1 MIVYLGNIRQFNLD
15 VDNRV
20 IADRIKEELEKI
32 GINHNNPSEY
42 NAWDQSLLHMKN
54 VLSDPDFHLDTKVA
68 IEYKLPTTS
77 KRVDFLISGKDDNDL
92 SKVIVIELKQWEK
105 KHIKPKKKT

>member
-1 MIVYLGNIRQFNLD
+1 MIVYSGNIRQFNLD

-42 NAWDQSLLHMKN
+42 NAWDQSF
-54 VLSDPDFHLDTKVA
+54 S
-68 IEYKLPTTS
+68 I
-77 KRVDFLISGKDDNDL
+77 
-92 SKVIVIELKQWEK
+92 
-105 KHIKPKKKT
+105 

>member
-1 MIVYLGNIRQFNLD
+1 MIVYSGNIRQFNLD

-42 NAWDQSLLHMKN
+42 NAWDH
-54 VLSDPDFHLDTKVA
+54 PDFHLDTKVA

-105 KHIKPKKKT
+105 SI